1 MNPVCPCFTR
11 TPMTQE
17 MQKDDVLMAK
27 FNERIPLE
35 RPAEP
40 SEIASLI
47 AFLASA
53 DASFVTGL
61 AIPVDGGV
69 TASNG
74 QPNMS

>member
-1 MNPVCPCFTR
+1 
-11 TPMTQE
+11 MTQE

-35 RPAEP
+35 RPADP